1 MRHESDVQ
9 LADPKPL
16 SGKKM
21 LVIGGSRGI
30 AAAIACRAVELGA
43 RIVVH
48 YSSKSDAA
56 VSVTD
61 VADNV
66 LKCYAPFGVKPELI
80 DIDLT
85 TRGGGDEVV
94 QRAQEMIG
102 GVDTLLLSASIQVER
117 PLTDQSAD
125 EIDAQIDLNLR
136 ANITMLQRVLPQM
149 VANGYGRVLS
159 IGSVQELAP
168 SPRMPVYAMT
178 KSAMKTLIECLA
190 LQYANTGITLNTLS
204 PGLIETPRN
213 ARFRTDQK
221 LWDEIQANANPMGR
235 SGQVEELVPSAIHFL
250 SPDSSFITGATL
262 YAAGGSH
269 IPSADGLRR
278 RP

>member
-16 SGKKM
+16 FGKKM

-30 AAAIACRAVELGA
+30 ASAIACRAVELGA

-125 EIDAQIDLNLR
+125 EIDAQFDLNLR

-221 LWDEIQANANPMGR
+221 LWDDIQANANPMGR

>member
-16 SGKKM
+16 AGKKM